1 MTVINDRMWEAIN
14 VLESKK
20 NEAKILEKRFL
31 RNEADILRNR
41 KKIVEEMDEAEV
53 SSILKYYQQE
63 LD

>member
-1 MTVINDRMWEAIN
+1 MWEAIN

>member
-53 SSILKYYQQE
+53 SSILKYYLQE

>member
-1 MTVINDRMWEAIN
+1 MWEAIN

-53 SSILKYYQQE
+53 SSILKYYLQE

>member
-1 MTVINDRMWEAIN
+1 MWEAIN

-31 RNEADILRNR
+31 RNEADIIRNR
-41 KKIVEEMDEAEV
+41 QKIIEEMDEAEV
-53 SSILKYYQQE
+53 SSILNYYQQE

>member
-1 MTVINDRMWEAIN
+1 LTVINDRMWEAIN

>member
-1 MTVINDRMWEAIN
+1 MWEAIN

-41 KKIVEEMDEAEV
+41 KKIVEEMEEAEV

>member
-1 MTVINDRMWEAIN
+1 LTVINDRMWEAIN

-53 SSILKYYQQE
+53 SSILKYYLQE